1 MHLTE
6 TPAGLDRGLDAVRVF
21 LGPDGADVT
30 ATGWDPASGRLALRL
45 ELAGAE
51 CPECVIPQP
60 MLSELMLSAIREHAP
75 EVLAVDLDD
84 PRETS
89 AAGEAGVG

>member
-1 MHLTE
+1 MTTAAL
-6 TPAGLDRGLDAVRVF
+6 PDAPSGLDAGLDAVRVF

-30 ATGWDPASGRLALRL
+30 PTAWDGGAGRLALRL

-60 MLSELMLSAIREHAP
+60 MLGELMLHAIQEHAP
-75 EVLAVDLDD
+75 AVQAVDLDD
-84 PRETS
+84 PRDAE
-89 AAGEAGVG
+89 

>member
-1 MHLTE
+1 MSLT
-6 TPAGLDRGLDAVRVF
+6 TSPPGLDEGLDAVRVF

-30 ATGWDPASGRLALRL
+30 PTGWDAAAGRLALRL

-60 MLSELMLSAIREHAP
+60 MLGELMLGAIQEHAP
-75 EVLAVDLDD
+75 EVRVVDVDD
-84 PRETS
+84 PREGDP
-89 AAGEAGVG
+89 AFGGH

>member
-1 MHLTE
+1 MSL
-6 TPAGLDRGLDAVRVF
+6 PSSPPGLDQGLDAVRVF

-30 ATGWDPASGRLALRL
+30 PTEWDAGSGRLALRL

-60 MLSELMLSAIREHAP
+60 MLGELMLGAIQEHAP
-75 EVLAVDLDD
+75 EVRAVDLDD
-84 PRETS
+84 PRESDPS
-89 AAGEAGVG
+89 AGAH

>member
-1 MHLTE
+1 MVTDPS
-6 TPAGLDRGLDAVRVF
+6 PAGLDAGLDAVRVF

-30 ATGWDPASGRLALRL
+30 ATGWDAGAGRLSLRL

-60 MLSELMLSAIREHAP
+60 MLGELMLGAIAEHAP
-75 EVLAVDLDD
+75 AVQAVDLDD
-84 PRETS
+84 PREHD
-89 AAGEAGVG
+89 AALGGH

>member
-1 MHLTE
+1 MTIASSP
-6 TPAGLDRGLDAVRVF
+6 TGLDGGLDAVRVF

-30 ATGWDPASGRLALRL
+30 PTGWDAGSGRLALRL

-60 MLSELMLSAIREHAP
+60 MLGELMLHAIREHAP
-75 EVLAVDLDD
+75 DVQAVDLDD
-84 PRETS
+84 PRDDADAPS
-89 AAGEAGVG
+89 H

>member
-1 MHLTE
+1 MSLST
-6 TPAGLDRGLDAVRVF
+6 TPTGLDQGLDAVRVF

-30 ATGWDPASGRLALRL
+30 PTDWDATSGRLALRL

-60 MLSELMLSAIREHAP
+60 MLGELMLGAIQEHAP
-75 EVLAVDLDD
+75 AVQAVDLDD
-84 PRETS
+84 PRESDPT
-89 AAGEAGVG
+89 AGAH

>member
-1 MHLTE
+1 MSITE
-6 TPAGLDRGLDAVRVF
+6 TPAGLDEGLDAIRVF

-30 ATGWDPASGRLALRL
+30 PLEWDAGSGRLALRL

-60 MLSELMLSAIREHAP
+60 MLGELMLHAIQEHAP
-75 EVLAVDLDD
+75 AVQAVDVDD
-84 PRETS
+84 PRDCDPDL
-89 AAGEAGVG
+89 GH

>member
-1 MHLTE
+1 MSLDGA
-6 TPAGLDRGLDAVRVF
+6 PAGLDQGLDAVRVF

-30 ATGWDPASGRLALRL
+30 PTDWDATTGRLALRL

-60 MLSELMLSAIREHAP
+60 MLGELMLGAIQEHAP
-75 EVLAVDLDD
+75 EVRAVDLDD
-84 PRETS
+84 PREGDT
-89 AAGEAGVG
+89 AAGAH

>member
-1 MHLTE
+1 MRLTSS
-6 TPAGLDRGLDAVRVF
+6 PAGLEQGLDAVRVF

-30 ATGWDPASGRLALRL
+30 PTDWDAASGRLALRL

-60 MLSELMLSAIREHAP
+60 MLGELMLGAIQEHAP
-75 EVLAVDLDD
+75 EVRAVELDD
-84 PRETS
+84 PREGDP
-89 AAGEAGVG
+89 AFGAH